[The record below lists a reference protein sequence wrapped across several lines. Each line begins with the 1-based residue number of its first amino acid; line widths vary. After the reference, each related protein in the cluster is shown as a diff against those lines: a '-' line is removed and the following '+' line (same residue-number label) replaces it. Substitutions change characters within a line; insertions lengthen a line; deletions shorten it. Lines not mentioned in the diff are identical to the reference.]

1 MDIELPY
8 MAEYA
13 KSGRAI
19 CKGCKCSIPK
29 DNLRIA
35 VMIQF
40 IQMVKP
46 THQAPLLPKVRNY
59 HAWRSLYSCRGL

>member
-35 VMIQF
+35 VMIQ
-40 IQMVKP
+40 
-46 THQAPLLPKVRNY
+46 RE
-59 HAWRSLYSCRGL
+59 LYTPNRDKNDPNQRTWY